1 MEFIF
6 LLIPLAIL
14 AAVYIFR
21 GESEFTA
28 PEVSPIGDADLR
40 AFEAAPSLFV
50 NANEAALFNRM
61 RDHLPP
67 QYHIHSK
74 VRLEDIIR
82 VKRKGL
88 SEKARWA
95 ARGRVKSR
103 HVDYLITNRAGHIL
117 LAIELDGRAHNIRNP
132 SEADKVKTAIFKAAG
147 VPLRRIQVGEN
158 FDQIAARI
166 ASELNA
172 Y

>member
-67 QYHIHSK
+67 QYHIHSNL
-74 VRLEDIIR
+74 RP
-82 VKRKGL
+82 
-88 SEKARWA
+88 
-95 ARGRVKSR
+95 
-103 HVDYLITNRAGHIL
+103 
-117 LAIELDGRAHNIRNP
+117 LACRCAVFYRC
-132 SEADKVKTAIFKAAG
+132 AAG
-147 VPLRRIQVGEN
+147 LDEGANGGANGKTGRP
-158 FDQIAARI
+158 DT
-166 ASELNA
+166 
-172 Y
+172 